1 MLKLLDVT
9 KRLEHKCHK
18 FADSKKC
25 PNELKSYY
33 FKELPSASSL
43 LKDLEVISLDFETTG
58 INPKEDYILSMGGIS
73 IVKGVIDFQTSFH
86 YYVNNSKYIKKDSAV
101 INQITPEQLQQGK
114 DPKVA
119 IKDLLDKISG
129 KVVLVHC
136 QFIETNF
143 IKQALNLKPRDPLP
157 FIVLDTM
164 NIERKL
170 TEHTSGKQD
179 LRLSAIRQKRGLPE
193 YDAHNALVDS
203 LATAEVFLSQLKD
216 VYGNKPKY
224 LSRVY
229 KRSH

>member
-1 MLKLLDVT
+1 MLF
-9 KRLEHKCHK
+9 R
-18 FADSKKC
+18 S
-25 PNELKSYY
+25 
-33 FKELPSASSL
+33 
-43 LKDLEVISLDFETTG
+43 
-58 INPKEDYILSMGGIS
+58 
-73 IVKGVIDFQTSFH
+73 
-86 YYVNNSKYIKKDSAV
+86 
-101 INQITPEQLQQGK
+101 
-114 DPKVA
+114 
-119 IKDLLDKISG
+119 
-129 KVVLVHC
+129 
-136 QFIETNF
+136 
-143 IKQALNLKPRDPLP
+143 KQALNLKPRDPLP

-224 LSRVY
+224 LSQVY